1 MHERPNPDRAL
12 TFALY
17 RVMPRRHLQEWDPP
31 LKRQTIAGTITLL
44 AIAVLAVAGGLS
56 APSVS
61 ASSLISRQEIRQ
73 QQQQSGEPVLTSMT
87 VTASGTAQ
95 PLSPAFG
102 STVKYDTVVV
112 SAAVTQI
119 TVAGAS
125 AAGDS
130 VEADTAAL
138 MALYTSAG
146 GVNWR
151 TKTNWG
157 IDVPIGMWSGVT
169 TDSNGRVTK
178 LDLRSNNL
186 VGTLPDELGDFT
198 GMQEIYLQDNELT
211 GPIPDLSG
219 LTSLTH
225 LEMARNQLSGPIP
238 ALGALTPA
246 AHLPARQRWVD
257 PGPERPHLPD
267 AHGSTCKTTS

>member
-1 MHERPNPDRAL
+1 M
-12 TFALY
+12 
-17 RVMPRRHLQEWDPP
+17 
-31 LKRQTIAGTITLL
+31 KRQTIAGTITLL

-61 ASSLISRQEIRQ
+61 ASSLGPRQEMQ
-73 QQQQSGEPVLTSMT
+73 QQHQQSNDPVLTSLT
-87 VTASGTAQ
+87 VTASGTGQ

-112 SAAVTQI
+112 STAVTQI

-138 MALYTSAG
+138 TALYNSAG
-146 GVNWR
+146 GVNW
-151 TKTNWG
+151 TTNTNWG
-157 IDVPIGMWSGVT
+157 NAVPIGTWSGVT

-178 LDLRSNNL
+178 LDLRTNNL
-186 VGTLPDELGDFT
+186 AGTLPDELGDFT
-198 GMQEIYLQDNELT
+198 GMQEIYLQDNGLT

-219 LTSLTH
+219 LTGLTH
-225 LEMARNQLSGPIP
+225 LD
-238 ALGALTPA
+238 
-246 AHLPARQRWVD
+246 W
-257 PGPERPHLPD
+257 PE
-267 AHGSTCKTTS
+267 TS